1 MMRLLVLLTFISS
14 LAGVRALSAQG
25 LIVMEMNKDMSFG
38 SRPGFSISF
47 PNTTEKLVDE
57 TWTSFIKN
65 NFNGKLKK
73 GKKGEKSATG
83 LLSPT
88 IASGQFNLYS
98 RLEKIGDGVQLDVW
112 FDVGPHFL
120 SRLNDPARTNETK
133 ELLTRFY
140 YDVRRAAVGQEVKEE
155 ENKMKD
161 LENRQKKLQREN
173 TTLLRDIENY
183 KAKLKKAEEDL
194 IQNQKDQEST
204 IIDIEKQR
212 QGVEQARLRQGNVE
226 NERQ

>member
-1 MMRLLVLLTFISS
+1 MRLLLLLTFLPGLTGFSG
-14 LAGVRALSAQG
+14 LFAQG
-25 LIVMEMNKDMSFG
+25 SVVTEMNKQMSFG

-47 PNTTEKLVDE
+47 PNTDPKLIDKVWPD
-57 TWTSFIKN
+57 FVKN
-65 NFNGKLKK
+65 NFGGKLKK

-83 LLSPT
+83 LRSPSVS
-88 IASGQFNLYS
+88 ADEFNLYS
-98 RLEKIGDGVQLDVW
+98 NLEKIGDGVQLDVW
-112 FDVGPHFL
+112 FDVGPNFL
-120 SRLNDPARTNETK
+120 GRTTDALRTNQTR
-133 ELLTRFY
+133 ELLSGFY
-140 YDVRRAAVGQEVKEE
+140 YDVRRAAVGEEVKAEE
-155 ENKMKD
+155 TRMKD